1 MKTARQIR
9 RDAKHLWRFCQVQGH
24 LDEKRVLDV
33 AEGLARSPRPGAP
46 KTLQAFV
53 RLVKLDS
60 LLRSA
65 RVETALPLTR
75 DARGALEHS
84 LTQRHGPGVQVT
96 FAVDPSLIG
105 GMRITVGSA
114 VYDATVKGGL
124 ATIETRFQ
132 ASTGAP

>member
-9 RDAKHLWRFCQVQGH
+9 RDAKELWQFCQVQGH
-24 LDEKRVLDV
+24 LDERRALDV

-53 RLVKLDS
+53 RLVELDC

-65 RVETALPLTR
+65 RVETATPLTR
-75 DARGALEHS
+75 DARGALEQS
-84 LTQRHGPGVQVT
+84 LTQRHGPDVKVT

-114 VYDATVKGGL
+114 VYDASVRGGL

-132 ASTGAP
+132 AGKEAP